1 MAVKAAR
8 RGGDEAVDGLLTILG
23 GGDERAALFEHI
35 GRDLTVE
42 GIVLGHEDTDAVE
55 ARARFRLWRGRP
67 VRCVDRQ
74 RKCDGEGRALAL
86 RAEHAHAAAVRLGH
100 VAHDG
105 QFDGLLR
112 DSEAEAAAGIGRAR
126 GLVSLS
132 EGVERTGLKFP
143 AHARSRPRLLR
154 ACSCRAHC

>member
-1 MAVKAAR
+1 MMSMRMAVKAAR

-86 RAEHAHAAAVRLGH
+86 AADERDIAAE
-100 VAHDG
+100 